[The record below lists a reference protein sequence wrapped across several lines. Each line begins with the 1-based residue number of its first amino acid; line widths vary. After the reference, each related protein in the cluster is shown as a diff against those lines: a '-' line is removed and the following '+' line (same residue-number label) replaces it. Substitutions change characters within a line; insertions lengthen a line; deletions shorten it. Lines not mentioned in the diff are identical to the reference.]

1 MAGALK
7 WHESGK
13 KYFEGG
19 VSKVALYP
27 MSGSTYGTGVAWNG
41 VTAINENPSGADITD
56 LYADDE
62 KYASLQAAEK
72 FGFSIEAY
80 QSPAEFDQCD
90 GSAEANGA
98 AGVYLGQQSRKA
110 FGLVYKT
117 KIGSDT
123 NPGMDAD
130 YKLHIIYN
138 SLASPSGRQY
148 QTINEN
154 PDAMTM
160 SWDCNSTPEAVT
172 IKDADG
178 KNYKSVSTI
187 TIDSRKFK
195 NADKDKLT
203 QLENYLYGTDGEQGA
218 QGTDPRLLKP
228 DEVINLIKT
237 GSITG

>member
-160 SWDCNSTPEAVT
+160 SWDCNSTPAVVT
-172 IKDADG
+172 G
-178 KNYKSVSTI
+178 HKSVSKI
-187 TIDSRKFK
+187 TIDSRDVPKATGTGGDAKTNLEKLEDIFYGVGTNATPKF
-195 NADKDKLT
+195 LT
-203 QLENYLYGTDGEQGA
+203 
-218 QGTDPRLLKP
+218 P
-228 DEVINLIKT
+228 DQVIKVIKT
-237 GSITG
+237 GSLT